1 MIGVFFGGTRRLS
14 KLRVLEIK
22 FIAAYRTE
30 RSIKLPCT
38 MRISLYSVI
47 LQKIPLVEEEAKNA
61 LDIGGLFLL
70 DAFYQC
76 RLI

>member
-1 MIGVFFGGTRRLS
+1 MIGAFLGGTRRLS
-14 KLRVLEIK
+14 KLRVFEIK
-22 FIAAYRTE
+22 VIGAYRTE
-30 RSIKLPCT
+30 RSIKLSCT

-47 LQKIPLVEEEAKNA
+47 LQKIPLVEEAKNA
-61 LDIGGLFLL
+61 LDKGGLFLL

>member
-1 MIGVFFGGTRRLS
+1 
-14 KLRVLEIK
+14 
-22 FIAAYRTE
+22 
-30 RSIKLPCT
+30 

-61 LDIGGLFLL
+61 LDKGGLFLL